1 MNPCTKVTVELLM
14 LKNLK
19 NQTDGDG
26 DDDGKFDDIGDDN
39 DNGDDDC
46 DGDDND
52 GSRVDGVTVN
62 GDVSNITLDR

>member
-1 MNPCTKVTVELLM
+1 MYEGDSRTSDVEEFE
-14 LKNLK
+14 KS
-19 NQTDGDG
+19 DGDG

>member
-1 MNPCTKVTVELLM
+1 MYEGDSRTSDVEQIE
-14 LKNLK
+14 

-62 GDVSNITLDR
+62 RDVSNITLDR